1 MQQFVIK
8 EKIEELLKNRKVIAA
23 LFHTF
28 NFDPVFFEN
37 YVMPLFVPEKS
48 FSNEM
53 LYNKIL
59 WRNCMKDGLMPAITV
74 FCDYYAKDNSAAPG
88 LGYDVFCVRTPA
100 VNGAICNFHPKNI
113 FILTEDG
120 KGQQV
125 MLLLTGSGNLT
136 PGGWCDNLE
145 CFSVLE
151 IKKDR
156 SYPNKTTT
164 NALQDYISEICQVA
178 GVKKH
183 TDALHLVYDFL
194 RYADFDMPYF
204 SSVFESFPEFLD
216 RTVFEREDISEVEI
230 ISPYFATD
238 TLLLDRLKAKSVKK
252 IRCLIPTLRNDEVQ
266 MDKQAFVLLQESG
279 VKWCDWKKSGM
290 NEEVRNLHA
299 KVYRFYGYERVYTV
313 IGSVNFTHP
322 AWRGYAQRNNQA
334 NIESGILYR
343 EHTGNAWLQERKH
356 IDVEALRF
364 YEKESLENAEG
375 TAAVR
380 NAPDLQFTI
389 DWAGHTLQVVAK
401 ITAPC
406 RFVDLLNEHVLEA
419 GKYVLPLDDAD
430 MRVLTKNSLIRIVD
444 EEGKVYCY
452 YAQHLHFE
460 VKPLDFRLD
469 AATILKY
476 WQYFDEPFM
485 KDLMS
490 RQLAEQVTDESG
502 VMNEQLQVKDS
513 LLNIMATHFVGLIS
527 LERKLFGKLSTKGE
541 QRAGFGLLKYY
552 LLAHNIDT
560 LRSYWLDIEQQ
571 MEEGKIQKS
580 FFWMI
585 SQILLTQFYK
595 RALKWE
601 YRSEVDPGEWKFFR
615 EAVQAKITQIQKSA
629 ATHTRDIKDFD
640 MAKREWAIEQFT
652 TPQ

>member
-1 MQQFVIK
+1 MQQLIVK
-8 EKIEELLKNRKVIAA
+8 EKIEELLKNRKVKAA
-23 LFHTF
+23 LFNTF

-59 WRNCMKDGLMPAITV
+59 WRNCLKEGLMPPITV

-88 LGYDVFCVRTPA
+88 MGYDIFCVRTPA
-100 VNGAICNFHPKNI
+100 VNSAICNFHPKDM
-113 FILTEDG
+113 FILTEDV

-125 MLLLTGSGNLT
+125 LLFLTGSGNMT

-156 SYPNKTTT
+156 THPNKTTK
-164 NALQDYISEICQVA
+164 NVLQEYITGICKVA
-178 GVKKH
+178 GTKSD
-183 TDALHLVYDFL
+183 TDAVRLVDDFL
-194 RYADFDMPYF
+194 RYSDFDIPYF

-216 RTVFEREDISEVEI
+216 RTVFERDEITEVEI
-230 ISPYFATD
+230 IAPYFATD
-238 TLLLDRLKAKSVKK
+238 TLLVDQLMDKGVKK

-266 MDKQAFVLLQESG
+266 MSKQAFQLLQETG
-279 VKWCDWKKSGM
+279 IKWCDWKNSSM
-290 NEEVRNLHA
+290 NEEIRNLHA
-299 KVYRFYGYERVYTV
+299 KAYRFYGSSRVYTI

-322 AWRGYAQRNNQA
+322 AWKGYSQRYNEA
-334 NIESGILYR
+334 NIESAILYQ
-343 EHTGNAWLQERKH
+343 ENVGSAWLQERKN
-356 IDVEALRF
+356 IDVDVLRF
-364 YEKESLENAEG
+364 YEKESLENADG
-375 TAAVR
+375 IATGR

-389 DWAGHTLQVVAK
+389 DWAAHTLLVAAK

-406 RFVDLLNEHVLEA
+406 RFADLLNEQVLQT
-419 GKYVLPLDDAD
+419 GKYVIPLEDAD
-430 MRVLTKNSLIRIVD
+430 MRFLTINSLIRIVD
-444 EEGKVYCY
+444 DEGKLYCY
-452 YAQHLHFE
+452 YPLHQHFE
-460 VKPLDFRLD
+460 VKPLNFRLD

-502 VMNEQLQVKDS
+502 VTNELLQVKDS

-527 LERKLFGKLSTKGE
+527 LERRLFGKLLTKTE
-541 QRAGFGLLKYY
+541 QRDGFNLLKYY

-560 LRSYWLDIEQQ
+560 LKSYWHDIGQQ

-585 SQILLTQFYK
+585 SQILITQFYK
-595 RALKWE
+595 RVLKWE
-601 YRSEVDPGEWKFFR
+601 YRSAIETAAWKSFR
-615 EAVQAKITQIQKSA
+615 ESVQEMIRQIQKIA
-629 ATHTRDIKDFD
+629 AAHTKDIKDFD
-640 MAKREWAIEQFT
+640 VSKREWAIEQFT
-652 TPQ
+652 TL